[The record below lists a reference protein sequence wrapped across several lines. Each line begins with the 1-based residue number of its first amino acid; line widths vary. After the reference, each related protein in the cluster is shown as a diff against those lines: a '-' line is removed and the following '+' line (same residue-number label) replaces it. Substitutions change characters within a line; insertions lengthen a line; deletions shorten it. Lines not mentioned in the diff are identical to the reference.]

1 MTFWK
6 LTAWVALGI
15 GATWLGGCGGGSG
28 RYTGTDLTVTG
39 TGPAGVLYGGDT
51 AVFTMTVGNSGEF
64 DATDITITNLIGN
77 QMAVTA
83 MSCKASAGATC
94 PATVSVVTSVPFLPA
109 GGKLSFQVSA
119 LVAQGANGTLSNTL
133 TASFASENDRTDN
146 SATATATASGNN
158 LSVTGTA
165 PPGPLVEPAAS
176 FTMVVANSGPSDAQN
191 VTITNALSANLS
203 PAGPIACVPAGGA
216 QAPVLQADGSLISS
230 LIPVD
235 ATLTCTIPVT
245 VAIGTNGLVGS
256 TMTVSAL
263 GDART
268 GDNVATVYVQATLFN
283 NVRISA
289 NPASGTVPGGGSTTF
304 TFVITN
310 SGPAVAHDVAI
321 TNTLGPSLTLASAI
335 DCVPA
340 GGAAAASLQP
350 DGSLLSPS
358 MPPGGSLTCNVP
370 VTVDAGTTGR
380 VSTTMTVAAAGDQLS
395 GDNSATASIVAVKP

>member
-15 GATWLGGCGGGSG
+15 GAAWLGGCGGGSG

-83 MSCKASAGATC
+83 MNCTASAGATC
-94 PATVSVVTSVPFLPA
+94 PATVSVVTTVPFLPA

-203 PAGPIACVPAGGA
+203 PAGSIALSFWQLLQTE
-216 QAPVLQADGSLISS
+216 QAFGWEK
-230 LIPVD
+230 
-235 ATLTCTIPVT
+235 
-245 VAIGTNGLVGS
+245 
-256 TMTVSAL
+256 
-263 GDART
+263 
-268 GDNVATVYVQATLFN
+268 
-283 NVRISA
+283 
-289 NPASGTVPGGGSTTF
+289 
-304 TFVITN
+304 
-310 SGPAVAHDVAI
+310 
-321 TNTLGPSLTLASAI
+321 
-335 DCVPA
+335 
-340 GGAAAASLQP
+340 AAYY
-350 DGSLLSPS
+350 
-358 MPPGGSLTCNVP
+358 
-370 VTVDAGTTGR
+370 GR
-380 VSTTMTVAAAGDQLS
+380 GC
-395 GDNSATASIVAVKP
+395 